1 MTEEKKQKA
10 AEYARNWRKN
20 NPEKAKA
27 AFDRYTAKNPERRK
41 RFAADWNQRNPDY
54 HKQWNL
60 ENRVKRR
67 AQQAKLRAE
76 NPEKYRAATRKWQ
89 AKNKEKRADYIREKR
104 RSCAFTKISS
114 ALRSRIYDAIT
125 KAKATKRDKS
135 MNLIG
140 CTVLELMD
148 HLAAKFTEGMTW
160 ENHGKWHIDH
170 IRPCSEFDLADPVEQ
185 MKCFHFSNLQP
196 LWARDNLMKSGP
208 KRNRKPPTP

>member
-1 MTEEKKQKA
+1 MTEEKKRKA
-10 AEYARNWRKN
+10 AECSKKWRIN

-27 AFDRYTAKNPERRK
+27 ALDKYRAKNPEK
-41 RFAADWNQRNPDY
+41 CKQAAESWRNRNPEY

-60 ENRVKRR
+60 ENRAKRT

-76 NPEKYRAATRKWQ
+76 SPEKYREAVKRWR
-89 AKNKEKRADYIREKR
+89 AKNKEKRANYMREKR
-104 RSCAFTKISS
+104 KSCAFTKISS
-114 ALRSRIYDAIT
+114 ALRCRIYDAIT
-125 KAKATKRDKS
+125 KAKATKQDRS

-148 HLAAKFTEGMTW
+148 HLASKFTEGMTW

-208 KRNRKPPTP
+208 KRSRKPTTT